1 MIDLLMY
8 HIANVLSLTAPNH
21 KTLPIIYDSP
31 HSGSILPTDFTVQA
45 SNTDIKQSEDN
56 FVDMLFSQAPQ
67 HHAFLLKALFSR
79 IYIDLNRD
87 KNDIDSNLIEP
98 ALNNIGDTRYQPSDK
113 SDAGHGLIW
122 KKTNSGVML
131 YNKLLKP
138 SDIQHRIENYWQPYH
153 HLLERLYRKL
163 YRQFNYVL
171 HLNCHSM
178 PSSALGSSDIA
189 SDIASNIDIILGDGY
204 GQTSHPAINDFLQ
217 ESFTKQDFKVRMNV
231 PYSGGYIVQNYANP
245 NNACYA
251 VQIEIN
257 RALYMDEQ
265 KLIPNNNFTIIK
277 QKLQNIMQDIANY
290 VESEIHHESSYA
302 AE

>member
-1 MIDLLMY
+1 MY
-8 HIANVLSLTAPNH
+8 HIANVLSLNAPHH

-31 HSGSILPTDFTVQA
+31 HSGSILPKDFTVRA

-56 FVDMLFSQAPQ
+56 FVDMLFEQAPQ

-79 IYIDLNRD
+79 VYIDLNRD
-87 KNDIDSNLIEP
+87 KTDIDPNLVEPTLIESVSRDNSDI
-98 ALNNIGDTRYQPSDK
+98 AYLPSNK
-113 SDAGHGLIW
+113 SNAGHGLIW
-122 KKTNSGVML
+122 KKTNSGAML
-131 YNKLLKP
+131 YDKLLTQ

-153 HLLERLYRKL
+153 QLLERLYRKL
-163 YRQFNYVL
+163 YRQFHYVL

-178 PSSALGSSDIA
+178 PSSALNA
-189 SDIASNIDIILGDGY
+189 SDIANDIDIILGDGY

-217 ESFTKQDFKVRMNV
+217 ESFVKHGFKVRMNV

-245 NNACYA
+245 NNDCYA

-265 KLIPNNNFTIIK
+265 KLVPNNHFTIIK
-277 QKLQNIMQDIANY
+277 QKLQSIMQDIANY
-290 VESEIHHESSYA
+290 VETELSHEYSYA

>member
-1 MIDLLMY
+1 MY
-8 HIANVLSLTAPNH
+8 YIANVLSLTAPSH

-31 HSGSILPTDFTVQA
+31 HSGSILPEDFAVQA

-56 FVDMLFSQAPQ
+56 FVDMLFEQAPQ
-67 HHAFLLKALFSR
+67 YHAFLLKSLFSR
-79 IYIDLNRD
+79 VYIDLNRD
-87 KNDIDSNLIEP
+87 KNDIDPSLLEAVSRDN
-98 ALNNIGDTRYQPSDK
+98 GDIRYQPSNK

-122 KKTNSGVML
+122 KKTNSGTML
-131 YNKLLKP
+131 YDRLLTI

-178 PSSALGSSDIA
+178 PSSALNTSDIA
-189 SDIASNIDIILGDGY
+189 SDIASDIDVILGDGY
-204 GQTSHPAINDFLQ
+204 GQTSHPAINDFLL
-217 ESFTKQDFKVRMNV
+217 ESFTKHGFKVRMNV
-231 PYSGGYIVQNYANP
+231 PYSGGYIVRNYANP

-251 VQIEIN
+251 IQIEIN

-265 KLIPNNNFTIIK
+265 KLIPSNNFSNNSFNATK
-277 QKLQNIMQDIANY
+277 QAIQSIMQDIANY
-290 VESEIHHESSYA
+290 VESELSHESSYA